1 MGDKKHIDRLFQ
13 EKFKDF
19 EVTPD
24 NDLWNRIQDE
34 LGHKKK
40 RRVIPFWM
48 QLGGIAAALALL
60 FMLGYNLFSG
70 EENKN
75 IEPQIV
81 NEDVKKD
88 SSPALI
94 ENENNSADELIQ
106 NTIVDENGNN
116 TPSNNESEAVVAE
129 SDDSNSEKGKDR
141 NNNLTSKKIKTNLV
155 VVENKTDGNPPTKK
169 ANITDKT
176 IQLNKNEGVAANNN
190 SPALRTKDISK
201 EKESLTKHIDDP
213 LNTDEKNAVAAVVD
227 NKKNEAKNSNE
238 QNAIVNKDVELNN
251 NTVIANSYTKENEG
265 VKEENS
271 LPSILDALDKEEQN
285 TDIAKVEPSIDK
297 KWSVNPMVAPVY
309 YNTVGEG
316 SPVHSQ
322 FKDNAKSGNINLSY
336 GVGVAYQ
343 VSKRLSV
350 RSGVNVVNLGYE
362 TEEIA
367 FSASLDGGNLETIS
381 YNSNTSRLDVKDRT
395 PSSSNAFGDLSS
407 DVPNDVNTNRGPVE
421 TLGVMNQQFG
431 YVEVPVELKY
441 RLVDKKLGINVIG
454 GLSSLFL
461 TDNNISIESNDLIT
475 NVGEANNVNNMSFT
489 TNVGIGIDYAL
500 SNNLQLN
507 LEPIFKYQLNAFNR
521 EAGDFQPF
529 YMGVYTGISFKF

>member
-1 MGDKKHIDRLFQ
+1 
-13 EKFKDF
+13 
-19 EVTPD
+19 
-24 NDLWNRIQDE
+24 
-34 LGHKKK
+34 
-40 RRVIPFWM
+40 
-48 QLGGIAAALALL
+48 
-60 FMLGYNLFSG
+60 LGYKLFSS
-70 EENKN
+70 EESKN
-75 IEPQIV
+75 TEPQIV

-88 SSPALI
+88 ASPTLI
-94 ENENNSADELIQ
+94 ENENSAVSESHQNEIDLENAVIDKKENNPLNSDKTETVAAQ
-106 NTIVDENGNN
+106 
-116 TPSNNESEAVVAE
+116 SE
-129 SDDSNSEKGKDR
+129 
-141 NNNLTSKKIKTNLV
+141 
-155 VVENKTDGNPPTKK
+155 VENKEAEKESRSNLTNKKINTNAVAVQSKSNKNPSTKK
-169 ANITDKT
+169 TKIAYKT
-176 IQLNKNEGVAANNN
+176 IQFTKNEGVAVNN
-190 SPALRTKDISK
+190 STPALNTKVIPKEKEPYTKDIADSM
-201 EKESLTKHIDDP
+201 
-213 LNTDEKNAVAAVVD
+213 NTDVKNAVAAVVD
-227 NKKNEAKNSNE
+227 NKNNEVKNSNE
-238 QNAIVNKDVELNN
+238 QNTIINKDVELNN
-251 NTVIANSYTKENEG
+251 SSVVANSETKEKEE
-265 VKEENS
+265 VKEESN
-271 LPSILDALDKEEQN
+271 LPSILEAINKEEQN
-285 TDIAKVEPSIDK
+285 TDIAKVEPSIDR

-316 SPVHSQ
+316 SPIHSQ

-343 VSKRLSV
+343 LSKRLSV

-367 FSASLDGGNLETIS
+367 FSASLDGGNLENIS

-395 PSSSNAFGDLSS
+395 PSSSNSFGDLSS

-461 TDNNISIESNDLIT
+461 TDNNISLESNDLIT
-475 NVGEANNVNNMSFT
+475 DVGEANNVNNMSFT